1 MDGGLVRPFRTTREN
16 TALKRSTPVDLKIVE
31 VVVLMVAGVLFV
43 TWQFRDLRRAKEV
56 TRQQRE
62 AEKYQAKQQS
72 ANPDEAPSMTSRQIE
87 LR

>member
-31 VVVLMVAGVLFV
+31 VVVLLIAGVLFV

-62 AEKYQAKQQS
+62 AEKHQATQQS
-72 ANPDEAPSMTSRQIE
+72 AKPNEAPSVTSQQND
-87 LR
+87 LK